1 MKTEMKSSLKLFMRP
16 FLVVL
21 GFMLLYALVHAVL
34 GFYGEKD
41 SASISQNLEKTEIER
56 QNSALSPKQEEANTT
71 TTATEENP
79 TKDSPLPLETATQ
92 KQENKQEIKQETK
105 QENKQET
112 KQENKQET
120 KQENKQETK
129 QENKQETKQEN
140 KQETKQEQE
149 KENEPKQNSASSVQN
164 NQKTP
169 TTPTIGKK
177 PLEYKVAVSGVNVRA
192 FPSTKGKILG
202 SLAKDKSV
210 KVLEIQND
218 WAKIE
223 FSNETKG
230 YVFLKLLKKA
240 E

>member
-21 GFMLLYALVHAVL
+21 GFMLLYALVHAAL
-34 GFYGEKD
+34 GFYAKKD
-41 SASISQNLEKTEIER
+41 SASISQNLEKTEVER
-56 QNSALSPKQEEANTT
+56 QNSVLSPKQEETNTT
-71 TTATEENP
+71 TTAIEENP
-79 TKDSPLPLETATQ
+79 TKDSPLPLETPTQ
-92 KQENKQEIKQETK
+92 KQEAKQES
-105 QENKQET
+105 
-112 KQENKQET
+112 
-120 KQENKQETK
+120 
-129 QENKQETKQEN
+129 
-140 KQETKQEQE
+140 KQEQE
-149 KENEPKQNSASSVQN
+149 KENESKQNSASPIQN
-164 NQKTP
+164 NQKILS
-169 TTPTIGKK
+169 TPTIGKK
-177 PLEYKVAVSGVNVRA
+177 PLEYKAAVNSVNVRA

-202 SLAKDKSV
+202 SLAKNKSV

>member
-1 MKTEMKSSLKLFMRP
+1 MKSSLKLFVRP

-21 GFMLLYALVHAVL
+21 GFMLLYALVHAAL
-34 GFYGEKD
+34 SFYGEKD

-56 QNSALSPKQEEANTT
+56 QNSALSPKQEETNTT

-79 TKDSPLPLETATQ
+79 TKDSPLPLETPTQ
-92 KQENKQEIKQETK
+92 KQETK

-112 KQENKQET
+112 KQET
-120 KQENKQETK
+120 KQEN
-129 QENKQETKQEN
+129 
-140 KQETKQEQE
+140 KQEQE
-149 KENEPKQNSASSVQN
+149 KENEPKQNSASPIQN
-164 NQKTP
+164 HQKTLS
-169 TTPTIGKK
+169 TPTIGKK
-177 PLEYKVAVSGVNVRA
+177 PLEYKAAVSGVNVRA

-202 SLAKDKSV
+202 SLAKNKSV

>member
-79 TKDSPLPLETATQ
+79 TKDSPLPLETTTQ
-92 KQENKQEIKQETK
+92 
-105 QENKQET
+105 
-112 KQENKQET
+112 
-120 KQENKQETK
+120 
-129 QENKQETKQEN
+129 KQEN

-149 KENEPKQNSASSVQN
+149 KENESKQNSASPTQN
-164 NQKTP
+164 NQKTLS
-169 TTPTIGKK
+169 TPTIGKK
-177 PLEYKVAVSGVNVRA
+177 PLEYKVAVNSVNVRA

-202 SLAKDKSV
+202 SLAKNKSV

-223 FSNETKG
+223 FSNKTKG

>member
-1 MKTEMKSSLKLFMRP
+1 MKSSLKLFVRP

-21 GFMLLYALVHAVL
+21 GFMLLYALVHAAL
-34 GFYGEKD
+34 GFYAKKD
-41 SASISQNLEKTEIER
+41 SASINQNLEKTETER
-56 QNSALSPKQEEANTT
+56 PNSALSPKQEEANTI

-79 TKDSPLPLETATQ
+79 TKDPPLPLETAVQ
-92 KQENKQEIKQETK
+92 EKENKQE
-105 QENKQET
+105 N
-112 KQENKQET
+112 
-120 KQENKQETK
+120 
-129 QENKQETKQEN
+129 
-140 KQETKQEQE
+140 KQEQE
-149 KENEPKQNSASSVQN
+149 KENEPKQDSVSPVQN

-169 TTPTIGKK
+169 TTPLMGKK

-202 SLAKDKSV
+202 SLLKDKSV

-218 WAKIE
+218 WAEIE
-223 FSNETKG
+223 FSNKTKG

>member
-1 MKTEMKSSLKLFMRP
+1 MKSSLKLFVRP

-21 GFMLLYALVHAVL
+21 GFMLLYALAHAAL

-41 SASISQNLEKTEIER
+41 SASISQNLEKTKIER
-56 QNSALSPKQEEANTT
+56 QNSTLSPKQEETNTT

-79 TKDSPLPLETATQ
+79 TKDPPLPLETPTQ
-92 KQENKQEIKQETK
+92 EKEN
-105 QENKQET
+105 
-112 KQENKQET
+112 
-120 KQENKQETK
+120 
-129 QENKQETKQEN
+129 
-140 KQETKQEQE
+140 KQEQE
-149 KENEPKQNSASSVQN
+149 KENEPKQNSASPTQN
-164 NQKTP
+164 NQKTLS
-169 TTPTIGKK
+169 TPTIGKK
-177 PLEYKVAVSGVNVRA
+177 PLEYKAAVNSVNVRA

-202 SLAKDKSV
+202 SLAKNKSV

>member
-1 MKTEMKSSLKLFMRP
+1 MKTEMKSSLKLFVQP

-21 GFMLLYALVHAVL
+21 AFMLLYALVHAAL
-34 GFYGEKD
+34 GFYVKKD
-41 SASISQNLEKTEIER
+41 SVQINQNLEKTETER
-56 QNSALSPKQEEANTT
+56 PNSALPPKQEETNTT
-71 TTATEENP
+71 ATATEENP
-79 TKDSPLPLETATQ
+79 TKDSPLPLETTTQ
-92 KQENKQEIKQETK
+92 KQEI
-105 QENKQET
+105 
-112 KQENKQET
+112 
-120 KQENKQETK
+120 
-129 QENKQETKQEN
+129 

-149 KENEPKQNSASSVQN
+149 KENEPKQDSVSPVQN

-169 TTPTIGKK
+169 TTPLMGKK

-192 FPSTKGKILG
+192 FPSTKGKIIG

-218 WAKIE
+218 WAEIE
-223 FSNETKG
+223 FSNKTKG

>member
-1 MKTEMKSSLKLFMRP
+1 MKSSLKLFMRP

-21 GFMLLYALVHAVL
+21 GFMLLYALVHAAL

-41 SASISQNLEKTEIER
+41 SASISQNLEKTEMER

-79 TKDSPLPLETATQ
+79 TKDPPLPLETPTQ
-92 KQENKQEIKQETK
+92 
-105 QENKQET
+105 
-112 KQENKQET
+112 
-120 KQENKQETK
+120 
-129 QENKQETKQEN
+129 KQETKQEN

-149 KENEPKQNSASSVQN
+149 KENESKQNSASPAQN
-164 NQKTP
+164 NQKTLS
-169 TTPTIGKK
+169 TPTIGKK
-177 PLEYKVAVSGVNVRA
+177 PLEYKAAVSGVNVRT

>member
-1 MKTEMKSSLKLFMRP
+1 MKSSLKLFIQP
-16 FLVVL
+16 FLVVVA
-21 GFMLLYALVHAVL
+21 FMLLYALAHAAL
-34 GFYGEKD
+34 GFYAKKD
-41 SASISQNLEKTEIER
+41 SVQINQNLEKTETER
-56 QNSALSPKQEEANTT
+56 QNSALSPKQEEANTA

-79 TKDSPLPLETATQ
+79 TKDLPLPLETAV
-92 KQENKQEIKQETK
+92 QEKET
-105 QENKQET
+105 
-112 KQENKQET
+112 
-120 KQENKQETK
+120 
-129 QENKQETKQEN
+129 

-149 KENEPKQNSASSVQN
+149 KENEPKQNSVSPVQN

-169 TTPTIGKK
+169 TTPLMGKK

-202 SLAKDKSV
+202 LLLKNKSV

-218 WAKIE
+218 WAEIE
-223 FSNETKG
+223 FSNKTKG

>member
-21 GFMLLYALVHAVL
+21 AFMLLYALAHAAL
-34 GFYGEKD
+34 GFYAKKD
-41 SASISQNLEKTEIER
+41 SAPINQNLEKTETER
-56 QNSALSPKQEEANTT
+56 QNSVLSPKEESNAT

-79 TKDSPLPLETATQ
+79 TKDTAPPLETATQ
-92 KQENKQEIKQETK
+92 EKETKQEIKQER
-105 QENKQET
+105 
-112 KQENKQET
+112 
-120 KQENKQETK
+120 
-129 QENKQETKQEN
+129 
-140 KQETKQEQE
+140 E
-149 KENEPKQNSASSVQN
+149 KENEPKQNSVSPIQN
-164 NQKTP
+164 DQKTP
-169 TTPTIGKK
+169 TTPLMGKK

-202 SLAKDKSV
+202 LLLKNKSV

-218 WAKIE
+218 WAEIE
-223 FSNETKG
+223 FSNKTKG

>member
-16 FLVVL
+16 LLVVL
-21 GFMLLYALVHAVL
+21 AFMLLYALVHAML
-34 GFYGEKD
+34 GFYVKKD
-41 SASISQNLEKTEIER
+41 SASINQNLEKTETER
-56 QNSALSPKQEEANTT
+56 QNRMLSPKEEANAT

-79 TKDSPLPLETATQ
+79 TKDTAPPLDTAV
-92 KQENKQEIKQETK
+92 QEKETK
-105 QENKQET
+105 QEI
-112 KQENKQET
+112 
-120 KQENKQETK
+120 
-129 QENKQETKQEN
+129 
-140 KQETKQEQE
+140 KQEQE
-149 KENEPKQNSASSVQN
+149 KENESKQNSVSPTQN

-169 TTPTIGKK
+169 TTPLMGKK

-202 SLAKDKSV
+202 LLLKNKSV

-218 WAKIE
+218 WAEIE
-223 FSNETKG
+223 FSNKTKG

>member
-1 MKTEMKSSLKLFMRP
+1 MKSFLKLFAQP
-16 FLVVL
+16 LLVVL
-21 GFMLLYALVHAVL
+21 AFMLLYALAHAVL
-34 GFYGEKD
+34 GFYVKKD
-41 SASISQNLEKTEIER
+41 SAPISPNAEKTETER

-71 TTATEENP
+71 TTATEESP
-79 TKDSPLPLETATQ
+79 TKDTAPPLETTA
-92 KQENKQEIKQETK
+92 QEKET
-105 QENKQET
+105 
-112 KQENKQET
+112 
-120 KQENKQETK
+120 
-129 QENKQETKQEN
+129 

-149 KENEPKQNSASSVQN
+149 KENESKQNSASTVQN

-169 TTPTIGKK
+169 TTPLMGKK

-202 SLAKDKSV
+202 LLLKNKSV

-218 WAKIE
+218 WAEIE
-223 FSNETKG
+223 FSNKTKG

>member
-1 MKTEMKSSLKLFMRP
+1 MKSSLKLFMWP

-21 GFMLLYALVHAVL
+21 GFMLLYALVHVAL
-34 GFYGEKD
+34 GFYAKKD
-41 SASISQNLEKTEIER
+41 NASISQNLEKTEIER

-79 TKDSPLPLETATQ
+79 TKDPPLPLETATQ
-92 KQENKQEIKQETK
+92 KQEIKQEIKQET
-105 QENKQET
+105 
-112 KQENKQET
+112 
-120 KQENKQETK
+120 
-129 QENKQETKQEN
+129 

-149 KENEPKQNSASSVQN
+149 KENESKQNSASPTQN

-192 FPSTKGKILG
+192 FPSTKSKILG
-202 SLAKDKSV
+202 SLAKNKSV

>member
-41 SASISQNLEKTEIER
+41 SASISQNLEKTEIEH
-56 QNSALSPKQEEANTT
+56 QNSALSPKQEETNTT

-79 TKDSPLPLETATQ
+79 TKDSPLPLETPTQ
-92 KQENKQEIKQETK
+92 KQEN
-105 QENKQET
+105 
-112 KQENKQET
+112 
-120 KQENKQETK
+120 
-129 QENKQETKQEN
+129 
-140 KQETKQEQE
+140 KQEQE
-149 KENEPKQNSASSVQN
+149 KENEPKQNSALPAQN

-177 PLEYKVAVSGVNVRA
+177 PLEYKAAVNSVNVRA

-202 SLAKDKSV
+202 SLAKNKSV

>member
-1 MKTEMKSSLKLFMRP
+1 MKTEMKTSLKLFMRP

-21 GFMLLYALVHAVL
+21 AFMLLYALAHAAL
-34 GFYGEKD
+34 GFYVKKD
-41 SASISQNLEKTEIER
+41 SAPIGPNVEKTETES
-56 QNSALSPKQEEANTT
+56 QNSALSPKEESNAT

-79 TKDSPLPLETATQ
+79 TKDTAPPLETTAQ
-92 KQENKQEIKQETK
+92 KQET
-105 QENKQET
+105 
-112 KQENKQET
+112 
-120 KQENKQETK
+120 
-129 QENKQETKQEN
+129 

-149 KENEPKQNSASSVQN
+149 KENEPKQDSVSPVQN

-169 TTPTIGKK
+169 TTPLMGKK

-192 FPSTKGKILG
+192 FPSTKGKIIG

-218 WAKIE
+218 WAEIE
-223 FSNETKG
+223 FSNKTKG

>member
-16 FLVVL
+16 LLVVL
-21 GFMLLYALVHAVL
+21 AFMLLYALAHAVL
-34 GFYGEKD
+34 GFYVKKD
-41 SASISQNLEKTEIER
+41 SVQINQNLEKTETER
-56 QNSALSPKQEEANTT
+56 QNSALPLKQEEANTT

-79 TKDSPLPLETATQ
+79 TKDTVPPLDTAAQ
-92 KQENKQEIKQETK
+92 KQET
-105 QENKQET
+105 
-112 KQENKQET
+112 
-120 KQENKQETK
+120 
-129 QENKQETKQEN
+129 

-149 KENEPKQNSASSVQN
+149 KENESKQNSASPIQN

-169 TTPTIGKK
+169 TTPLMGKK

-192 FPSTKGKILG
+192 FPSTKGKIIG
-202 SLAKDKSV
+202 SLLKDKSV

-218 WAKIE
+218 WAEIE
-223 FSNETKG
+223 FSNKTKG

>member
-1 MKTEMKSSLKLFMRP
+1 MKSSLKLFVQP

-21 GFMLLYALVHAVL
+21 GFMLLYALVHAAL
-34 GFYGEKD
+34 GFYAKKD
-41 SASISQNLEKTEIER
+41 SASISPNVEKSETER
-56 QNSALSPKQEEANTT
+56 QNSALSPKEEANAT
-71 TTATEENP
+71 TTATEQNP
-79 TKDSPLPLETATQ
+79 TKDTAPPLETAA
-92 KQENKQEIKQETK
+92 QEKET
-105 QENKQET
+105 
-112 KQENKQET
+112 
-120 KQENKQETK
+120 
-129 QENKQETKQEN
+129 

-149 KENEPKQNSASSVQN
+149 KENESKQDSVSPIQN

>member
-1 MKTEMKSSLKLFMRP
+1 MKSSLKLFMRP

-21 GFMLLYALVHAVL
+21 GFMLLYALTHAAL

-79 TKDSPLPLETATQ
+79 TKDPPLPLETATQ
-92 KQENKQEIKQETK
+92 KQENKQE
-105 QENKQET
+105 NKQEQEKENKS
-112 KQENKQET
+112 KQEA
-120 KQENKQETK
+120 
-129 QENKQETKQEN
+129 

-149 KENEPKQNSASSVQN
+149 KENEPKQNSASPIQN

-223 FSNETKG
+223 FSKETKG

>member
-1 MKTEMKSSLKLFMRP
+1 MKSSLKLFMQP
-16 FLVVL
+16 LLVVL
-21 GFMLLYALVHAVL
+21 AFMLLYALVHAAL
-34 GFYGEKD
+34 GFYVKKD
-41 SASISQNLEKTEIER
+41 SAPISQNLEKTETER

-79 TKDSPLPLETATQ
+79 TKDTAPPLETTA
-92 KQENKQEIKQETK
+92 QEKET
-105 QENKQET
+105 
-112 KQENKQET
+112 
-120 KQENKQETK
+120 
-129 QENKQETKQEN
+129 

-149 KENEPKQNSASSVQN
+149 KENEPKQNSVSPVQN

-169 TTPTIGKK
+169 TTPTMGKK

-202 SLAKDKSV
+202 LLAKNKSV

-218 WAKIE
+218 WAEIE
-223 FSNETKG
+223 FSHETKG

>member
-1 MKTEMKSSLKLFMRP
+1 MKSSLKLFMRP

-21 GFMLLYALVHAVL
+21 GFMLLYALAHAAL
-34 GFYGEKD
+34 GFYAKKD

-56 QNSALSPKQEEANTT
+56 QNSALSPKQEEANTA

-79 TKDSPLPLETATQ
+79 TKDPPLPLETAMQ
-92 KQENKQEIKQETK
+92 KQETK
-105 QENKQET
+105 QEI
-112 KQENKQET
+112 
-120 KQENKQETK
+120 
-129 QENKQETKQEN
+129 
-140 KQETKQEQE
+140 KQEQE
-149 KENEPKQNSASSVQN
+149 KENEPKQNSVSPAQN
-164 NQKTP
+164 NQKTLS
-169 TTPTIGKK
+169 TPIIGKK

-202 SLAKDKSV
+202 SLAKNKSV

>member
-1 MKTEMKSSLKLFMRP
+1 MKTEMKSFLKLFAQP
-16 FLVVL
+16 LLVVL
-21 GFMLLYALVHAVL
+21 AFMLLYALVHAML
-34 GFYGEKD
+34 GFYVKKD
-41 SASISQNLEKTEIER
+41 SAPINPNAEKTETER

-79 TKDSPLPLETATQ
+79 TKDTAPPLDTAA
-92 KQENKQEIKQETK
+92 QEKETK
-105 QENKQET
+105 QEI
-112 KQENKQET
+112 
-120 KQENKQETK
+120 
-129 QENKQETKQEN
+129 
-140 KQETKQEQE
+140 KQEQE
-149 KENEPKQNSASSVQN
+149 KENEPKQDSVSPIQN

-169 TTPTIGKK
+169 TTPLMGKK

-192 FPSTKGKILG
+192 FPSTKGKIIG
-202 SLAKDKSV
+202 SLTKDKSV

-223 FSNETKG
+223 FSNKTKG